1 MATERPHQDGEP
13 AVPGEAID
21 EPRRRGRHRRQLA
34 IAVLIVLV
42 VVLTGCGDDDDT
54 TTSAPATT
62 AAPTTTS
69 GTPATTTAPATERE
83 VRAYFLRDE
92 AVGPVARPVV
102 GDAVAA
108 GALDGL
114 LDGPTAEEQEIGL
127 STAIPQGTELL
138 GVAIDDRVAT
148 VDLSTEFD
156 SGGGSLSM
164 MARVAQVVFTV
175 TQFPTVDA
183 VDFEIEGEP
192 VTALGGEG
200 LLVDEPQ
207 TRADW
212 EELAPAI
219 LVDSPLPFAEVTSP
233 LEITG
238 SANTFEA
245 AFVVN
250 VTDGEGLI
258 VYDEPAMATSGTG
271 TRGTFDVTAT
281 FDVPRPGVGAL
292 IVFEESAQDGSP
304 INLVELPLQISA

>member
-1 MATERPHQDGEP
+1 MRTHHRPF
-13 AVPGEAID
+13 AVAA
-21 EPRRRGRHRRQLA
+21 L
-34 IAVLIVLV
+34 AVLLLV
-42 VVLTGCGDDDDT
+42 VAACGDDDGDGGGT
-54 TTSAPATT
+54 TTAAPATTTPATT
-62 AAPTTTS
+62 AAPSTTT
-69 GTPATTTAPATERE
+69 TPAGEHE

-92 AVGPVARPVV
+92 KVGPVARPVS

-114 LDGPTAEEQEIGL
+114 FEGPSAEEQEIGL
-127 STAIPQGTELL
+127 STAIPAGTELL
-138 GVAIDDRVAT
+138 GVDIDDRIAT
-148 VDLSTEFD
+148 VDLSSEFG

-200 LLVDEPQ
+200 LLIEDPQ

-219 LVDSPLPFAEVTSP
+219 LVESPLPFAEVSSP

-238 SANTFEA
+238 TANTFEA
-245 AFVVN
+245 AFRIN

-258 VYDEPAMATSGTG
+258 VYDEPAMATSGSG
-271 TRGTFDVTAT
+271 TRGTFDVTAD
-281 FDVPRPGVGAL
+281 FEVPRPGQGAL
-292 IVFEESAQDGSP
+292 IVFEESAQDGSQV
-304 INLVELPLQISA
+304 NLVEIPLQIS